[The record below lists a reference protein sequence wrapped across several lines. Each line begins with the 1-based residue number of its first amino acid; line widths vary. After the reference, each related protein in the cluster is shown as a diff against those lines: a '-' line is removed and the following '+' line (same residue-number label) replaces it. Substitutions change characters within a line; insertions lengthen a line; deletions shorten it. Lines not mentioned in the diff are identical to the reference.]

1 MYKMIEKNTF
11 MKPLLAWNIEIHHN
25 LENTSKKTIIKPFF
39 GQAPIDPESHH
50 L

>member
-1 MYKMIEKNTF
+1 MIEKNTF
-11 MKPLLAWNIEIHHN
+11 MKPLLVWNIEIHHN
-25 LENTSKKTIIKPFF
+25 LENTGHKAIFKPFF

>member
-1 MYKMIEKNTF
+1 MIEKNTF

-25 LENTSKKTIIKPFF
+25 LENTGHKAIFKPFL
-39 GQAPIDPESHH
+39 GQAPFYPESHD